1 MHIHS
6 LILQV
11 STQTRTF
18 VGTKIA
24 VRSIS
29 ANRVRPGASIVL
41 AAETTSDE
49 RLRLNNL
56 SPQDGSRK
64 NKTRKGRGYGAGQ
77 VSVHSYNTSYHHI
90 TTTKTN
96 ISRREDAPPTH
107 TSLPSLCSVSPFFFI
122 PHFLTHTFLFPPL
135 SIIGW

>member
-11 STQTRTF
+11 STQTRTL

-24 VRSIS
+24 VRPVF
-29 ANRVRPGASIVL
+29 ANRVRPAASIVL

-77 VSVHSYNTSYHHI
+77 VSIHLYNTSYHHI
-90 TTTKTN
+90 TATETN
-96 ISRREDAPPTH
+96 ISRREDAPPH
-107 TSLPSLCSVSPFFFI
+107 IPAVFLVCRPLFLLYSPLSHI
-122 PHFLTHTFLFPPL
+122 FLSLFPPL
-135 SIIGW
+135 SITGW

>member
-11 STQTRTF
+11 PTQTRTL

-24 VRSIS
+24 VRPVF
-29 ANRVRPGASIVL
+29 ANRVRPAASIVL

-77 VSVHSYNTSYHHI
+77 VSICSYNTSYHDI
-90 TTTKTN
+90 TATQTN
-96 ISRREDAPPTH
+96 TSRREDAPPSH
-107 TSLPSLCSVSPFFFI
+107 TSLPSLCSIAPFFFI
-122 PHFLTHTFLFPPL
+122 PRFLTHTFLIPPL